1 MIAKESCKLHKS
13 LNYGVD
19 VSIIVDI
26 LFLMIQRNLKPLSGS
41 VFLFGPRGTG
51 KSYWLKNTYA
61 ASMAYVDLLKAQL
74 YNRLSADPQRLLAYI
89 PDGFTGP
96 VVIDE
101 IQKVPA
107 LLDEV
112 HRLIEQDNSRQFI
125 LTGASPRKLRRA
137 SANLLGGRAAMR
149 HFHPLT
155 ALELG
160 DRFDL
165 VKALRYGLLPTL
177 YDEDKQVDPVE
188 YLAGY
193 VEIYL
198 REEVLQEGLTRNV
211 AAFSRFLE
219 AASFSQGEVLSV
231 AQVARECAVHRKVA
245 ESYFQILE
253 DLMIGFRI
261 PVFTRKAK
269 RRLIQHAKFYFFDTG
284 VYRSI
289 RPTGPLDTPELIDGA
304 ALETLVLQNL
314 CACIDNHGLGYR
326 VYYWRTTSGKE
337 VDFVLYGDEGLI
349 ALEIKRSRSVTAR
362 DLSSLKSFKE
372 DYPSAKTFLLYGG
385 DEHLQMGPVRVLPVA
400 YALTNLN
407 ELFSSTV

>member
-1 MIAKESCKLHKS
+1 M
-13 LNYGVD
+13 
-19 VSIIVDI
+19 
-26 LFLMIQRNLKPLSGS
+26 
-41 VFLFGPRGTG
+41 FGPRGTG
-51 KSYWLKNTYA
+51 KSYWLKKTYA

-74 YNRLSADPQRLLAYI
+74 YNRLSADPQRLSEYI
-89 PDGFTGP
+89 PDGFMGP

-101 IQKVPA
+101 IQKVPT

-112 HRLIEQDNSRQFI
+112 HRLMEADNRRQFI
-125 LTGASPRKLRRA
+125 LTGSSPRKLRRA
-137 SANLLGGRAAMR
+137 SANLLGGRASMR

-165 VKALRYGLLPTL
+165 LKALRYGLLPTL

-193 VEIYL
+193 IEIYL

-231 AQVARECAVHRKVA
+231 AQVARECSVHRKVA
-245 ESYFQILE
+245 DSYFQILE
-253 DLMIGFRI
+253 DLMIGCRI

-269 RRLIQHAKFYFFDTG
+269 RRLIQHTKFYFFDTG

-304 ALETLVLQNL
+304 ALETLVLQNVSAL
-314 CACIDNHGLGYR
+314 IDNQGLGYR
-326 VYYWRTTSGKE
+326 VYYWRTTAGKE

-349 ALEIKRSRSVTAR
+349 AVEIKRSRSVTAR
-362 DLSSLKSFKE
+362 DLSSLKTFKE
-372 DYPSAKTFLLYGG
+372 DYPAAKTFLLYGG
-385 DEHLQMGPVRVLPVA
+385 DEHLQMGPVRVLPVE
-400 YALTNLN
+400 YALKSLN
-407 ELFSSTV
+407 ELLGKEEQ